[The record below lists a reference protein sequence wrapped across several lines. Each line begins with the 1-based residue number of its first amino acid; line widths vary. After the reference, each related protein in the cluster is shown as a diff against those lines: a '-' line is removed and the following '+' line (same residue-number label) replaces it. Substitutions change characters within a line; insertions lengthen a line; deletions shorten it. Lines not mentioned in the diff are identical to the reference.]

1 MELSGSLS
9 AWSRRVAAVAGLAA
23 VVTAGSVVA
32 ASFDSRST
40 SDPVALSLHGQDQP
54 DHMVFQSDVQ
64 LVYFFIAP
72 THTQDFE
79 FTMSKVREVLMK
91 SEKPERQQQ
100 ARGMRIFKVA
110 TPGNDGNISYVL
122 MLDPVV
128 KGLTYDV
135 FKILAEG
142 LPYDDVKQLY
152 DKLQPGYKGASP
164 TNVSEIKSAGM
175 N

>member
-9 AWSRRVAAVAGLAA
+9 AWSRRVVAVAGLAA

-32 ASFDSRST
+32 ASFDARST
-40 SDPVALSLHGQDQP
+40 SEPVTLSLHGQEQP
-54 DHMVFQSDVQ
+54 DLMVFQSDVQ
-64 LVYFFIAP
+64 LVYFFIVP

-79 FTMSKVREVLMK
+79 FTMSKVKEVLMK

-100 ARGMRIFKVA
+100 AKGMRLFKVG
-110 TPGNDGNISYVL
+110 TPGGDGNITYIL

-128 KGLTYDV
+128 KGVTYDI
-135 FKILAEG
+135 FKILGEG
-142 LPYDDVKQLY
+142 MPYDDVKQLY
-152 DKLQPGYKGASP
+152 DKLAPGYKGASP
-164 TNVSEIKSAGM
+164 TNVMEIRSGGM